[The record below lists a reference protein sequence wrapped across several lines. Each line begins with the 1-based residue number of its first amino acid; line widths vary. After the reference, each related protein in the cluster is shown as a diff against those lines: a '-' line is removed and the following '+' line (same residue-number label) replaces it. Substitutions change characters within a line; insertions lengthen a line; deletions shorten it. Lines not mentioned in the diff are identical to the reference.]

1 MVRWLLA
8 APALA
13 LAAPVQAAEPV
24 NRYPAPGMMIE
35 SCPASRDGLWALD
48 PQVLQNDWAW
58 LCRYR
63 EENEKIRA
71 DPHVVPRVVFIGDSI
86 TEGWIA
92 ADPGFFTNG
101 IFDRGI
107 AGQTSP
113 QLLVRFWQDVVSLR
127 PKVVHIM
134 VGTNDI
140 AGNTGPTSPQAYLN
154 AVRSMM
160 AIAEAKGIVVILGSI
175 PPSSKFGWRPEIQ
188 PAELIAYL
196 NAQLRGMA
204 IDHDA
209 VFADYVPVLA
219 GPDGGLR
226 PEFGPDGVHPNA
238 AGYAAMRPVAERA
251 IAAAEAIAAGGS
263 AAEE

>member
-1 MVRWLLA
+1 MIKWWLATL
-8 APALA
+8 ALA
-13 LAAPVQAAEPV
+13 LGATPALAAEPV

-63 EENEKIRA
+63 EENEKVRA

-140 AGNTGPTSPQAYLN
+140 AGNTGPTTPEAYKNAIRAMVSLAQAN
-154 AVRSMM
+154 
-160 AIAEAKGIVVILGSI
+160 GIVVILGSI
-175 PPSSKFGWRPEIQ
+175 PPADQFGWATQHRP
-188 PAELIAYL
+188 ASWIAGL
-196 NAQLRGMA
+196 NLWLKSYADERGA
-204 IDHDA
+204 IYADH
-209 VFADYVPVLA
+209 FTPLA
-219 GPDGGLR
+219 GPNGELR
-226 PEFGPDGVHPNA
+226 PEYGPDGVHPNA
-238 AGYAAMRPVAERA
+238 AGYAVMRPVAEKA
-251 IAAAEAIAAGGS
+251 IVAAESLAAIS
-263 AAEE
+263 Q

>member
-1 MVRWLLA
+1 MIKWLLA
-8 APALA
+8 ALA
-13 LAAPVQAAEPV
+13 LAFAAPAMAAEPV
-24 NRYPAPGMMIE
+24 NPYPPPGMME
-35 SCPASRDGLWALD
+35 NACPASRDGLWALD
-48 PQVLQNDWAW
+48 PKVLQSDWAW

-63 EENEKIRA
+63 A
-71 DPHVVPRVVFIGDSI
+71 DNAKVDPANPPQVVFIGDSI
-86 TEGWIA
+86 TENWVQL
-92 ADPGFFTNG
+92 DPGLFGQTRLG
-101 IFDRGI
+101 RGI
-107 AGQTSP
+107 SGQTSP

-140 AGNTGPTSPQAYLN
+140 AGNTGPTTPQAYLN

-196 NAQLRGMA
+196 NAKLRGMA